1 AGGPMKL
8 AQRFGGRLP
17 ERTRPR
23 LEDRY
28 RDIIAH
34 LCAGKSFIDVGCL
47 WAIHGEYAFYAA
59 ENGSPRVVGF
69 DVNEATP
76 EFHARNTA
84 LGNRVG
90 FIRGDLNAPSF
101 PVQVGTFDI
110 VFCVSVL
117 HHMPNPVAALLQ
129 LRRVCGEAAI
139 IGVPTIPER
148 DLPHS
153 AIYLPFLDPTERQK
167 VLKALSTSVYRT
179 GKRPAR
185 ARRGWRASMGPRSRP
200 PSTSRATPPR
210 PRCSRPRNARR
221 SAACSPTSGGSG
233 AGSTWRVIASVSAST
248 SISRRRFRSR
258 WRPCA

>member
-1 AGGPMKL
+1 MKL
-8 AQRFGGRLP
+8 ARLLGGRVP

-28 RDIIAH
+28 RDIIAR
-34 LCAGKSFIDVGCL
+34 LCPGKSFIDVGCL

-90 FIRGDLNAPSF
+90 FIRGDLNASSF
-101 PVQVGTFDI
+101 PGQVGTFDI

-179 GKRPAR
+179 GKTAEFQGGRTYVNWFWCFTPSCVKAMFKTAGFDLVDAYEYPRFGCYVLRPNDL
-185 ARRGWRASMGPRSRP
+185 GLPLE
-200 PSTSRATPPR
+200 
-210 PRCSRPRNARR
+210 
-221 SAACSPTSGGSG
+221 G
-233 AGSTWRVIASVSAST
+233 AGDPGFHSH
-248 SISRRRFRSR
+248 RR
-258 WRPCA
+258 P